1 MTVTIVSWN
10 IAKRS
15 EPWRQLSRMD
25 ADVALLQEAVSP
37 PADVAGTV
45 DTGPVEHWDS
55 HVWNS
60 RWFEDRYPRL

>member
-1 MTVTIVSWN
+1 MPTTVVSWN

-15 EPWRQLSRMD
+15 EPWRQLLQMD
-25 ADVALLQEAVSP
+25 ADIALLQEAGQVPS
-37 PADVAGTV
+37 DVVDKV

-60 RWFEDRYPRL
+60 RWYEE